1 MTADNEVATL
11 RAEVAA
17 VRRQVRGLTILLVL
31 ALAGVGVLIVRGQ
44 RPGADAVR
52 PGHPALG
59 ASVEAQ
65 VYRLLDP
72 DGNLRGLWNCPPAGP
87 SLVLTDDKGRP
98 AIVMR
103 GTSQGGTFQVKDAT
117 GRVLFEKP

>member
-1 MTADNEVATL
+1 MNPGDEVAAL
-11 RAEVAA
+11 RAEVAVLRRR
-17 VRRQVRGLTILLVL
+17 VRTLFAL
-31 ALAGVGVLIVRGQ
+31 ALAVLITVIVLIALTRRPAGVRW
-44 RPGADAVR
+44 DAEEAR
-52 PGHPALG
+52 AEQ
-59 ASVEAQ
+59 VEANQ
-65 VYRLLDP
+65 YRLLDP

-103 GTSQGGTFQVKDAT
+103 GTPGGGTFQVKDAT

>member
-1 MTADNEVATL
+1 MTPGDEIAAL
-11 RAEVAA
+11 RAEVAVLRQR
-17 VRRQVRGLTILLVL
+17 VRTLFALTL
-31 ALAGVGVLIVRGQ
+31 GVLITVIVLIALTRRPPGVRW
-44 RPGADAVR
+44 DAEEAR
-52 PGHPALG
+52 AEQ
-59 ASVEAQ
+59 VEANQ
-65 VYRLLDP
+65 YRLLDP